1 MPPKKVDLKKQEADR
16 LAELLKAMLNEEENK
31 YCADCDAKQPRWASW
46 NLGVFL
52 CIRCA
57 GLHRNLGVHISKVKS
72 ISLDTWLPAQVQSM
86 RVMGNAKAKAVYEAT
101 LPDSYRRPQN
111 DQALEHFI
119 RAKYEAKKYIMK
131 GWVPPTVDVNDLP
144 PLTEPAKTAK
154 KFVAIGN
161 VSQPAQAASAQK
173 QADSLVDLFDT
184 ASPAAPA
191 QSQSN
196 DLFSLNSPEKQQPA
210 ATKQPSASSGGDLD
224 DLFGPIVSA
233 PAQSTRPSQADG
245 LADGLAGLNFSAPSS
260 GTKKTT
266 DDIMSLFNNPPAN
279 NVNNLYN
286 PPAQQNQAQFPAA
299 FGQAP
304 AQSQNWAN
312 NWSTPAQTPTSPVQ
326 QFLAQPIGQA
336 FQAQNFA
343 SGQNVA
349 SGQNFVSGQNFASSA
364 PAYQAQSR
372 PVETN
377 AFDDLFSQA
386 QTHFQSNNFAAP
398 KPAQPAATTAPTAQN
413 DLESLFM

>member
-16 LAELLKAMLNEEENK
+16 LQEILKEMLNEEENK

-72 ISLDTWLPAQVQSM
+72 VSLDTWLPAQVQSM

-119 RAKYEAKKYIMK
+119 RAKYEAKKYILK
-131 GWVPPTVDVNDLP
+131 GWIPPKVDVNDLP
-144 PLTEPAKTAK
+144 PLTEPAKSAK

-161 VSQPAQAASAQK
+161 LAQPAAQSSQAPPPK
-173 QADSLVDLFDT
+173 REESLVDLFDT
-184 ASPAAPA
+184 PASTAPV
-191 QSQSN
+191 QSN
-196 DLFSLNSPEKQQPA
+196 DLFSLNSPAKVPETP
-210 ATKQPSASSGGDLD
+210 SGGDLD

-233 PAQSTRPSQADG
+233 PTQNAPQPDSSG
-245 LADGLAGLNFSAPSS
+245 LADGLAGLNFSTPATD
-260 GTKKTT
+260 GKKTT
-266 DDIMSLFNNPPAN
+266 DDIMSLFNNPPPP
-279 NVNNLYN
+279 NNLNQFYAPPPQQ
-286 PPAQQNQAQFPAA
+286 PPAAQFPSA

-304 AQSQNWAN
+304 AQNLPQNNWAA
-312 NWSTPAQTPTSPVQ
+312 NWSTPAQPPVLIPSQPPVMAAMPPQNIGNQPQLANPAFAGFAAPVQ
-326 QFLAQPIGQA
+326 TKPADSKA
-336 FQAQNFA
+336 F
-343 SGQNVA
+343 
-349 SGQNFVSGQNFASSA
+349 
-364 PAYQAQSR
+364 
-372 PVETN
+372 E
-377 AFDDLFSQA
+377 DLFSQA
-386 QTHFQSNNFAAP
+386 QIQFQKTDFSAP
-398 KPAQPAATTAPTAQN
+398 KPQQPVATTAPSAQN